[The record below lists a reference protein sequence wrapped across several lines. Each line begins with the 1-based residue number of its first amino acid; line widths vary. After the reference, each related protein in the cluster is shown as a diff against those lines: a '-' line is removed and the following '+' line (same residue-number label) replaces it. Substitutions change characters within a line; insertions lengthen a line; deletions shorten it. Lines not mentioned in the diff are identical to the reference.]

1 MLEGSVLSSARC
13 SGGLPPL
20 HEAYENGIGDL
31 KLGRRAVTTNL
42 PRPPARSRMAR
53 RGDLGARGSE
63 SSSQLHTTHI
73 ISYALPGLAQGG
85 TSMSLLVWDSFE
97 TDSPKV
103 RFRDRLPKKESW
115 LDEASREERPKS

>member
-42 PRPPARSRMAR
+42 AAPASARSRTVR
-53 RGDLGARGSE
+53 RGDLGGS
-63 SSSQLHTTHI
+63 
-73 ISYALPGLAQGG
+73 
-85 TSMSLLVWDSFE
+85 DSE
-97 TDSPKV
+97 
-103 RFRDRLPKKESW
+103 
-115 LDEASREERPKS
+115 